1 MAILNI
7 TRCKIQLKVN
17 YSTPQYYTSDVTE
30 MQVPMP
36 NSQQGHATLKCQSLA
51 QRFIAGQATNQE
63 AHALKTFPNPKS
75 SQRSPFPGKEGSGV
89 GRGCKRLGVRC
100 FVLEGRSWSVNNA
113 PVTKHMLFPG
123 LTRKGQVPRHS
134 CLPLRS
140 SGG

>member
-1 MAILNI
+1 MGWWDGGIGVRQEVQERGDVCV
-7 TRCKIQLKVN
+7 TKHKSRCLTHSEAKQCQNVGLCCRERC
-17 YSTPQYYTSDVTE
+17 TE
-30 MQVPMP
+30 GP
-36 NSQQGHATLKCQSLA
+36 A
-51 QRFIAGQATNQE
+51 RRE

-113 PVTKHMLFPG
+113 PVTKQMLFPV